1 MEKRTIKKMEI
12 LIFVGLISTVIVSI
26 LLLPENALNV
36 FSVKNVMRYSCLLLN
51 IIALIILAV
60 QIIKHRKK

>member
-36 FSVKNVMRYSCLLLN
+36 FSVKNVIRYSCLLIN

-60 QIIKHRKK
+60 QIIKNRKK